1 MVARALQPSFRQK
14 EERMNEDTLKG
25 KWEQL
30 KGKVRTKWAKL
41 TDDDVERVG
50 GAKDQLVGK
59 IRERYGHTKEDA
71 EREVDDW
78 LNNP

>member
-1 MVARALQPSFRQK
+1 
-14 EERMNEDTLKG
+14 MNEDTLKG

-50 GAKDQLVGK
+50 GAKDQLVGR

-78 LNNP
+78 LRNP